1 MLNVK
6 AIISILKLSIK
17 EHFILYFFAFLM
29 LMGNLFEKALHLEW
43 LYNNSAWIIPL
54 LTLFFIAILTGEFLE
69 SRQREFAEKKFFKK
83 VHWKTHHKQS
93 QYKNYILNLKG
104 RKKTIVYFMYESD
117 RHRGY
122 LNIYDSDVLDLL
134 GHEVIIPPSK
144 RILVDHYS
152 KVIKHNEVQQLFI
165 LAPMAVQIIE
175 ENLL

>member
-29 LMGNLFEKALHLEW
+29 LMGNLFEKSLHLEW

-69 SRQREFAEKKFFKK
+69 SRQREFAEKKIFKK

-104 RKKTIVYFMYESD
+104 RKKD
-117 RHRGY
+117 RK
-122 LNIYDSDVLDLL
+122 SV
-134 GHEVIIPPSK
+134 V
-144 RILVDHYS
+144 
-152 KVIKHNEVQQLFI
+152 
-165 LAPMAVQIIE
+165 
-175 ENLL
+175 